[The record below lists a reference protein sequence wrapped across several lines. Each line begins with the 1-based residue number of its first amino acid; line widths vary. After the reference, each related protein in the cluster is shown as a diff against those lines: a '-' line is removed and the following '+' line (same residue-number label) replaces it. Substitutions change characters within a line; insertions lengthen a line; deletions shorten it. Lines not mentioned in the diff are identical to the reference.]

1 MRIKELADLV
11 GTTPRAIRHYHHE
24 GLLDVPDNSGVRN
37 YTLDHAV
44 RLVRIRHLTES
55 GLSLATIREL
65 VHDPDLSLE
74 DEIRLAEDAIDEQI
88 VELHQQKARLLEL
101 REQRVTDD
109 DPLPYTV
116 PERLA
121 SFYGQVSPRLN
132 AEALP
137 YFEKERQAMEVA
149 LRIPFAS
156 RLVDDWL
163 RDITPE
169 RIDATVDIYH
179 HFARLPH
186 MDPEEARVE
195 FDDHMTRLHSI
206 FGPDW
211 GIHQRDWRGIVRPVL
226 MAPGVVTLLTSAYQH
241 PNQKEFIRLFLEQAV
256 ELFESNVSR
265 ETRGVAS

>member
-1 MRIKELADLV
+1 MRIRELADLV

-88 VELHQQKARLLEL
+88 VELHRQKARLLEL

-137 YFEKERQAMEVA
+137 YFEKERQAMEWFSDPV
-149 LRIPFAS
+149 RQPT
-156 RLVDDWL
+156 VDDWL
-163 RDITPE
+163 RDI
-169 RIDATVDIYH
+169 
-179 HFARLPH
+179 ARTYRCDRGHLPPLRSSPAH
-186 MDPEEARVE
+186 GSGRGTFE

-211 GIHQRDWRGIVRPVL
+211 DPPADGDCRPCSWRP
-226 MAPGVVTLLTSAYQH
+226 
-241 PNQKEFIRLFLEQAV
+241 
-256 ELFESNVSR
+256 
-265 ETRGVAS
+265 AS